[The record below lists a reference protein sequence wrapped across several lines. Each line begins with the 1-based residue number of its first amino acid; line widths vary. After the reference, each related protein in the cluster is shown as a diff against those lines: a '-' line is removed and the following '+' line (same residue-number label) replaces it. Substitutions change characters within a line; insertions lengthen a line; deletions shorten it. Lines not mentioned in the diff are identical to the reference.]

1 MLLLAYTC
9 SIIFS
14 FLYQFCNQN
23 ILKLQYLYSRS
34 HCDFCHTIIKTLRFT
49 AYYKFLKLRGQSRCC
64 NQPLQRL
71 YLIGELVSVWC
82 YFPLLS
88 YSF

>member
-34 HCDFCHTIIKTLRFT
+34 HCDFCHTIIK
-49 AYYKFLKLRGQSRCC
+49 
-64 NQPLQRL
+64 PLD
-71 YLIGELVSVWC
+71 
-82 YFPLLS
+82 LLPIIKGV
-88 YSF
+88 FFFFFFFFFF